1 LFKIIPEVLLM
12 SQTANET
19 EIDRPPVVADP
30 GLPSRGGE
38 FNFSIGQTLSLL
50 AATYVL
56 YCFSLPWL
64 VLGVEEEVSGY
75 GVVWRVIYY
84 AVAGENKPPI
94 ALAVLVIVLLCAVAV
109 IFVLFGKER
118 FGGNAR
124 KRSILIT
131 VMGVVGGVLMLY
143 HYFNYQSGIKIGGVA
158 TLFGIALMTGGG
170 LFDLLSIMSG
180 GGIRRINIPVTLLRA
195 YTILFA
201 LIAIWVYFHF
211 WTHGLFLSSRNMSI
225 LFQQMAVTGV
235 LAVGML
241 MVIVA
246 GQIDL
251 SVGSVVGLT
260 GGVVA
265 MLLVWQE
272 WGLIP
277 ALLAAILLGIAIGA
291 LHGALIAYMN
301 IPAFIVTLGGLLA
314 WRGAIKGISDGSTV
328 RVNIAAFKAIGG
340 NYVGPFIGNIIA
352 AVAVA
357 FIVWMTLRRNRA
369 RVRHGQPAASLLS
382 TVLRITL
389 SGAVV
394 VGFIMVMNAYEL
406 APGVYAGLPI
416 SVLIF
421 LAVALLGAFLTQNT
435 TFGRYLFAIGGN
447 PDAARLSGI
456 SIRKHIL
463 MVFCVM
469 GALTGV
475 AAIIFT
481 SRVGSGA
488 PDAGV
493 LLELDAIAAC
503 VIGGTSLMGGR
514 GTVFGACLGALIMAS
529 LDNGM
534 GLLGV
539 QDYKKDIIKGAI
551 LVAAVGL
558 DMLGRKR
565 G

>member
-1 LFKIIPEVLLM
+1 MNE
-12 SQTANET
+12 TANEPA
-19 EIDRPPVVADP
+19 IDRPPVTADVAP
-30 GLPSRGGE
+30 QTR
-38 FNFSIGQTLSLL
+38 IGQFKMPT
-50 AATYVL
+50 
-56 YCFSLPWL
+56 
-64 VLGVEEEVSGY
+64 E
-75 GVVWRVIYY
+75 
-84 AVAGENKPPI
+84 
-94 ALAVLVIVLLCAVAV
+94 
-109 IFVLFGKER
+109 
-118 FGGNAR
+118 
-124 KRSILIT
+124 
-131 VMGVVGGVLMLY
+131 
-143 HYFNYQSGIKIGGVA
+143 Q
-158 TLFGIALMTGGG
+158 
-170 LFDLLSIMSG
+170 
-180 GGIRRINIPVTLLRA
+180 LRA
-195 YTILFA
+195 YTMLFA
-201 LIAIWVYFHF
+201 LAAIWAYFHYA
-211 WTHGLFLSSRNMSI
+211 TGGIFLTPRNMSI
-225 LFQQMAVTGV
+225 LLQQMAVTGV

-260 GGVVA
+260 GGVAA
-265 MLLVWQE
+265 MLLVWQG
-272 WGLIP
+272 WGLVP
-277 ALLAAILLGIAIGA
+277 ALLAAILLGVLIGA
-291 LHGALIAYMN
+291 VQGALVAYMN

-314 WRGAIKGISDGSTV
+314 WRGAIKGISEGSTV
-328 RVNIAAFKAIGG
+328 RVNIPAFKAIGG
-340 NYVGPFIGNIIA
+340 DYVGPLVGNVIA
-352 AVAVA
+352 VVAVA
-357 FIVWMTLRRNRA
+357 AIIWMTLRRNSA
-369 RVRHGQPAASLLS
+369 RVRHGLPPASMLN
-382 TVLRITL
+382 TVLRIIL
-389 SGAVV
+389 PAIVI
-394 VGFIMVMNAYEL
+394 VGFILVMNAYEL

-463 MVFCVM
+463 LVFCVM
-469 GALTGV
+469 GALTGI
-475 AAIIFT
+475 AAIILT
-481 SRVGSGA
+481 SRLASGA

-514 GTVFGACLGALIMAS
+514 GTIFGACLGALIMAS

-551 LVAAVGL
+551 LVVAVGL